1 MSEESIIERDICAI
15 MKSSYADYAMS
26 VIMSRALPDIRDGLK
41 PVHRRIIYSMYNL
54 SLDYNKPH
62 KKSARVVG
70 DTIGKYHPHGDV
82 AVYDSMVRMA
92 QDFSMRYPLINGQGN
107 FGSIDGDS
115 PAAMRYTEVRMEK
128 ITREFVTDLDRET
141 VEMVPNYDEKEMEPT
156 VLPVTFPHLLINGA
170 SGIAVGMSTNIPPH
184 NMRNVIEALLLF
196 IKDPAV
202 EDSSLISLIE
212 GPDFPTGGKIMG
224 IDGIISSYILG
235 AGRIVLRGKYHIEER
250 RNKQVICITEIP
262 YQVNKAKL
270 IERIGFLSKE
280 RKIEGISSI
289 VDESDK
295 TGMCIAI
302 TVKSDYSPQVIV
314 NRIIKETSFQIAF
327 SVNNV
332 ALVDGV
338 PKRVGLREFF
348 TQFFKFRK
356 EVVFRRSLFEL
367 RKAEKRRKVLEA
379 ISVSLENIDT
389 VIALIKGARN
399 ASEAVAALTAREWG
413 CAATYAIC
421 SELMAPEDIGFKET
435 YTITEEQAQNILD
448 MKLQRLTSMEIS
460 KIKEEYSEILQ
471 HINFHNSILRD
482 RNKLVGI
489 IISELEAIITAY
501 GDERRTEIDYN
512 DNGEVELVDAI
523 REEER
528 IISISVA
535 GYIKSQGMDEFIV
548 QNRGGK
554 GKIAT
559 KNKEDD
565 YLAQIITASNKDAM
579 LFFSSTGRVY
589 SKKIY
594 TLPDGSRNSRGKPIS
609 NIIEHLSPGERI
621 TALMNVANFATDGYA
636 FLTTQKGVVKKVDLE
651 EFGKI
656 RANGTTAINL
666 DDGDKLVNAC
676 IVANEDSAEEII
688 LITREGMGIRFET
701 SQIRSTGKNSRG
713 VRGARLADGDD
724 VVSVGLIENEN
735 QKIIIVTENGYG
747 KISSVAE
754 YRSINRGGKGVRAI
768 AESERNGKVVGAAIL
783 DDTQMSDVMIA
794 TEKGMLIRIDASE
807 IKESGRVTQGVR
819 LVRLN
824 DGDRVSSIQVITSI

>member
-1 MSEESIIERDICAI
+1 
-15 MKSSYADYAMS
+15 
-26 VIMSRALPDIRDGLK
+26 
-41 PVHRRIIYSMYNL
+41 
-54 SLDYNKPH
+54 
-62 KKSARVVG
+62 
-70 DTIGKYHPHGDV
+70 
-82 AVYDSMVRMA
+82 
-92 QDFSMRYPLINGQGN
+92 
-107 FGSIDGDS
+107 
-115 PAAMRYTEVRMEK
+115 
-128 ITREFVTDLDRET
+128 
-141 VEMVPNYDEKEMEPT
+141 
-156 VLPVTFPHLLINGA
+156 
-170 SGIAVGMSTNIPPH
+170 
-184 NMRNVIEALLLF
+184 
-196 IKDPAV
+196 
-202 EDSSLISLIE
+202 
-212 GPDFPTGGKIMG
+212 
-224 IDGIISSYILG
+224 
-235 AGRIVLRGKYHIEER
+235 
-250 RNKQVICITEIP
+250 
-262 YQVNKAKL
+262 
-270 IERIGFLSKE
+270 
-280 RKIEGISSI
+280 
-289 VDESDK
+289 
-295 TGMCIAI
+295 
-302 TVKSDYSPQVIV
+302 
-314 NRIIKETSFQIAF
+314 
-327 SVNNV
+327 
-332 ALVDGV
+332 
-338 PKRVGLREFF
+338 
-348 TQFFKFRK
+348 
-356 EVVFRRSLFEL
+356 
-367 RKAEKRRKVLEA
+367 
-379 ISVSLENIDT
+379 
-389 VIALIKGARN
+389 
-399 ASEAVAALTAREWG
+399 
-413 CAATYAIC
+413 
-421 SELMAPEDIGFKET
+421 
-435 YTITEEQAQNILD
+435 
-448 MKLQRLTSMEIS
+448 MEIS

-713 VRGARLADGDD
+713 VRGAR
-724 VVSVGLIENEN
+724 
-735 QKIIIVTENGYG
+735 
-747 KISSVAE
+747 
-754 YRSINRGGKGVRAI
+754 AI
-768 AESERNGKVVGAAIL
+768 TESERNGKVVGAAIL